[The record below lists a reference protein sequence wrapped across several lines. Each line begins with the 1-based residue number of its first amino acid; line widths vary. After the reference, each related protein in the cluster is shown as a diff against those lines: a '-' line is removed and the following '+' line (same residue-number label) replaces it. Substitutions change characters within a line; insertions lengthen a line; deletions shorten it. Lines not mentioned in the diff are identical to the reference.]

1 MGNRIKLHIYVFVC
15 ITLWLFLKKY
25 VDHIMLEPHDLA
37 ERDLAVDLGVL
48 ELEHL
53 VASCFLVLLGCI
65 R

>member
-1 MGNRIKLHIYVFVC
+1 MGHRIKLHIYVFVC

-25 VDHIMLEPHDLA
+25 FDHIRLEAHDLA

-53 VASCFLVLLGCI
+53 VASCFLVLLCCI